1 MLLFLFSEVSSGGSF
16 YFSVKMPGYERFDN
30 EGTED
35 TIEEIDISEPGI
47 NFDEKKPDFDQIEVS
62 LDFDDNMDV
71 KEKSETIN
79 RASDF
84 FLENNDNFRLSWQ
97 EVADKID
104 KDLDMDPSRPPE
116 PGCNTEYI
124 R

>member
-1 MLLFLFSEVSSGGSF
+1 
-16 YFSVKMPGYERFDN
+16 MPGYERFDN

>member
-1 MLLFLFSEVSSGGSF
+1 
-16 YFSVKMPGYERFDN
+16 MPGYERFDN

-35 TIEEIDISEPGI
+35 TIEEIDISEPRT